1 MKVCQKYFH
10 QLFAVA
16 VFTVVLIF
24 LKAPVTNLLNVHLTH
39 RSCAVPPFW
48 SRGFARS
55 CCDVYPTTF
64 GKHSG
69 GFFEAGSSSDL
80 SYFLKRQPKSG
91 DVVYV
96 ATADFPTFLEFFSRL
111 GEDVR
116 ITLITGG
123 EDIGAPWE
131 IFHPDRDFFDYKM
144 SALWPKGQRMT
155 MREFI
160 SDQRLLRWHTQNYDL
175 IGNTSYSR
183 SDVSA
188 LTDQKII
195 SKVHPIPIGLD
206 FHTMAEKNG
215 RLSRQQ
221 ALDSVCSQQ
230 ERLTEALSQ
239 SLPFLSRASAV
250 YAKFDCA
257 FLKNKR
263 MREISRG
270 EICRLLASYNSLG
283 NDSGNC
289 TNTVLFTDPLHKN
302 PVGKAEAKV
311 PFQASRYSYWSQ
323 VAKVKF
329 AIAPPGMGTDT
340 HRVWE
345 ILNLHCVAIVL
356 SSPLDGLYGMFP
368 VVIVQKWQ
376 EVFEE
381 GALARFENGIVSRFG
396 ENPFNSRV
404 KRMLESS
411 YWVEMIRNTSRLD
424 MQRRATEDALHDSMS
439 RTLIRC

>member
-1 MKVCQKYFH
+1 MIQRDAAEQFMKHCQKLSI
-10 QLFAVA
+10 QLFAVLAFTA
-16 VFTVVLIF
+16 VFLFVL
-24 LKAPVTNLLNVHLTH
+24 LQQPYTELLSRNVIR
-39 RSCAVPPFW
+39 RSCTAIPFW

-80 SYFLKRQPKSG
+80 SYFLKRRPKSG

-96 ATADFPTFLEFFSRL
+96 ATADFPTFLEVFSGL
-111 GEDVR
+111 GEEVR

-123 EDIGAPWE
+123 EDIGVPWE

-144 SALWPKGQRMT
+144 SSLWPKGQLMS

-175 IGNTSYSR
+175 IGNTSYSQ
-183 SDVSA
+183 SDVSV

-206 FHTMAEKNG
+206 FHSMAEKD
-215 RLSRQQ
+215 RKLTYQQ

-230 ERLTEALSQ
+230 KSLTEALSQ
-239 SLPFLSRASAV
+239 SLPFLLRSSAV

-263 MREISRG
+263 MRELSRG
-270 EICRLLASYNSLG
+270 EICRLLASYNSFKNQRG
-283 NDSGNC
+283 NS
-289 TNTVLFTDPLHKN
+289 TNTVLFTDSVQQKSI
-302 PVGKAEAKV
+302 GKAKAELSSH
-311 PFQASRYSYWSQ
+311 ASRYSFWSQ

-345 ILNLHCVAIVL
+345 ILNLHCVAIVI
-356 SSPLDGLYGMFP
+356 SSPLDGLYEMFP

-376 EVFEE
+376 EVFAE
-381 GALARFENGIVSRFG
+381 GAIARFEKKVISRFG
-396 ENPFNSRV
+396 EIPFNGRV
-404 KRMLESS
+404 KRMLESA
-411 YWVEMIRNTSRLD
+411 YWVEMIRNTSRID
-424 MQRRATEDALHDSMS
+424 MQ
-439 RTLIRC
+439 